1 MRSEPRLT
9 GELVGL
15 VMAAGVGRRFG
26 SDKRRQ
32 PLADGRTLLA
42 TTVAAAAAAYPRHY
56 VVLRPGEAPAA
67 LGLAPDTPLL
77 SAPAAA
83 HGLGASLGDAFRQL
97 LVCAPDATAAAVIL
111 GDMPW
116 LNAASCVRLN
126 ARASTTAIVIPH
138 HAGQRGHPVIFG
150 RRWWPELA
158 QLKTGE
164 GARDVATRHRHAVV
178 TLELDDS
185 GIWRDVD
192 RPQDLPD

>member
-1 MRSEPRLT
+1 MHSDTRLT

-15 VMAAGVGRRFG
+15 IMAAGVGRRFG

-42 TTVAAAAAAYPRHY
+42 TTLTTAAAVYPRHY
-56 VVLRPGEAPAA
+56 VVLRPDETPAA
-67 LGLAPDTPLL
+67 LGLAPATPVL
-77 SAPAAA
+77 SAPTAA

-97 LVCAPDATAAAVIL
+97 LACAPDASAAAVIL

-116 LNAASCVRLN
+116 LSAASCARLN
-126 ARASTTAIVIPH
+126 ARASAAAIVIPR
-138 HAGQRGHPVIFG
+138 HAGKRGHPVIFG

-158 QLKTGE
+158 QLQAGE
-164 GARDVATRHRHAVV
+164 GARDVVTRHRHAVV
-178 TLELDDS
+178 TLDLEDP

-192 RPQDLPD
+192 RPQDLTD

>member
-1 MRSEPRLT
+1 MRSEPT
-9 GELVGL
+9 LVAL

-32 PLADGRTLLA
+32 ALADGRTLLA
-42 TTVAAAAAAYPRHY
+42 TTLATAAKAYPRHY
-56 VVLRPGEAPAA
+56 VVLRPDETPAA
-67 LGLAPDTPLL
+67 LGLAPNTPVL

-116 LNAASCVRLN
+116 LSTASCAQLN
-126 ARASTTAIVIPH
+126 ARASATAIVVPS

-150 RRWWPELA
+150 RHWWPALA

-164 GARDVATRHRHAVV
+164 GARAVVARHRHAVV
-178 TLELDDS
+178 TLELDDP
-185 GIWRDVD
+185 GIWRDID
-192 RPQDLPD
+192 RPQDLPG